1 MFWIETV
8 APADAVGDLAAVYAR
23 IADARGG
30 VAAIHQAQSLNPR
43 ALAAHFDLYKAILFQ
58 TSSLSRAHREA
69 IGVIVSRANAC
80 EYCVAHHQAALD
92 RLPPGPP
99 LHPRVAEWV
108 ERLARQPE
116 SASPSAVEALRGAG
130 LDDRAILDAVLTVS
144 YFSFVNRV
152 VLALGVP
159 LETGYEATCRPD

>member
-1 MFWIETV
+1 MFWVETV
-8 APADAVGDLAAVYAR
+8 APADAAGELAAMYAR

-30 VAAIHQAQSLNPR
+30 VAAVHQAQSLNPR

-58 TSSLSRAHREA
+58 ASSLSRAHREA
-69 IGVIVSRANAC
+69 IGVVVSRANAC

-99 LHPRVAEWV
+99 LHPRIADWA

-116 SASPSAVEALRGAG
+116 SASPSAVQALRNAG

-159 LETGYEATCRPD
+159 LETGYETTCQPD